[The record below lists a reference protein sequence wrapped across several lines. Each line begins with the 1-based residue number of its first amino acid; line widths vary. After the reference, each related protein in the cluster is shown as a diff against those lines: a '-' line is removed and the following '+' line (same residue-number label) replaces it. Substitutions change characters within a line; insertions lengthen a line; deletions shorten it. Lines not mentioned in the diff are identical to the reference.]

1 VRSVRR
7 ALSEV
12 RLKMKLRRGPTE
24 VAPDLD
30 STHGGSHAPS
40 RVAPTGTTTAAGPR
54 LGDLLLER
62 NLLSEGQLAQGL
74 LEQAASG
81 GRLGTVLV
89 KLGLLDE
96 RGLARV
102 LAEQQGLPLVDL
114 RNDVPDPQALGA
126 LSESVARSLHAVPI
140 RMTAEGLLIAVA
152 DSEEGDARHVLQ
164 QAVEGPVVLVIAPRS
179 DIERTINNSYRAL
192 AGVDD
197 QIRHFQAGV
206 SALPVVDAQLTDQL
220 DDGAPVVKV
229 FDLLLLQGVR
239 DRASDIHIEPL
250 GDAIRIRYRIDGAL
264 HEVSRLPASMG
275 PALVSR
281 IKIMAGMNIVER
293 RRSQDGQIEATAD
306 GRSLDVRVSTTLTVF
321 GEKCVLRLL
330 DKSRSLKRMSDLGMP
345 ADSYATFRELARHP
359 YGMVVVA
366 GPTGSGKTTTLYATL
381 NEMNSSE
388 RNLMTIE
395 DPVEYVF
402 PTINQIQIHEQAGV
416 TFANGLRSILRQDPD
431 VILVGEMRDV
441 ETSHIAVQAA
451 LTGHFV
457 LSSLHATDAASAL
470 HRFLDMGIEPFLIA
484 PAVLAV
490 VGQRLVRRI
499 CNHCRAEYVPTADE
513 LSFYRSIGGAEKDQ
527 FVQGEG
533 CNFCS
538 GTGYQE
544 RVGVYEVL
552 RMTERM
558 RELMVQDPVHS
569 QMRELAIEEGMSPL
583 DAQALRLVEHDIT
596 TIPEILR
603 SVYPL

>member
-1 VRSVRR
+1 V
-7 ALSEV
+7 
-12 RLKMKLRRGPTE
+12 G
-24 VAPDLD
+24 
-30 STHGGSHAPS
+30 
-40 RVAPTGTTTAAGPR
+40 GPR
-54 LGDLLLER
+54 LGELLLER
-62 NLLSEGQLAQGL
+62 SLVNDGQLAQGL

-81 GRLGTVLV
+81 GRLGTALV

-96 RGLARV
+96 RDLARV

-114 RNDVPDPQALGA
+114 RNDVPDPEALSA

-140 RMTAEGLLIAVA
+140 RKTSEGLLIAVA
-152 DSEEGDARHVLQ
+152 DSEEHDARHVLQ
-164 QAVEGPVVLVIAPRS
+164 QAVEGPIVLVIAPRS
-179 DIERTINNSYRAL
+179 DIERTVNNSYRAL
-192 AGVDD
+192 SAVEGH
-197 QIRHFQAGV
+197 IRHFQAGV
-206 SALPVVDAQLTDQL
+206 SALRAADAQLTDEL
-220 DDGAPVVKV
+220 NEGAPVVKV
-229 FDLLLLQGVR
+229 FDLLLLQAVR

-250 GDAIRIRYRIDGAL
+250 GDEIRVRYRIDGAL

-275 PALVSR
+275 PAMISR

-293 RRSQDGQIEATAD
+293 RRAQDGQIETTAD
-306 GRSLDVRVSTTLTVF
+306 GHPLDVRVSTTATVH

-330 DKSRSLKRMSDLGMP
+330 DKKQSLKGMSDLGMP
-345 ADSYATFRELARHP
+345 ADSYEQFRELARHP

-402 PTINQIQIHEQAGV
+402 PTINQIQIHELAGV

-457 LSSLHATDAASAL
+457 LSSLHSTDASSAV
-470 HRFLDMGIEPFLIA
+470 HRFLDMGIEGFLIA
-484 PAVLAV
+484 SSLLGV
-490 VGQRLVRRI
+490 VAQRLVRRI
-499 CNHCRAEYVPTADE
+499 CRHCTVPYEPSVDE
-513 LSFYRSIGGAEKDQ
+513 LAFFERATGRVKDTFVHGA
-527 FVQGEG
+527 G

-538 GTGYQE
+538 HTGFE
-544 RVGVYEVL
+544 KRIGVFELLTV
-552 RMTERM
+552 TE
-558 RELMVQDPVHS
+558 
-569 QMRELAIEEGMSPL
+569 QMRELIVSNATHQTVREQAIRDGMRPMREE
-583 DAQALRLVEHDIT
+583 ALRLVEEDVT
-596 TIPEILR
+596 TIAEILR
-603 SVYPL
+603 GVYLV

>member
-1 VRSVRR
+1 
-7 ALSEV
+7 
-12 RLKMKLRRGPTE
+12 MKLRRGPTE
-24 VAPDLD
+24 VAPDLEPRQ
-30 STHGGSHAPS
+30 GAARAPATA
-40 RVAPTGTTTAAGPR
+40 APTGTTTAAGPR

-114 RNDVPDPQALGA
+114 RNDVPDAQALGA

-206 SALPVVDAQLTDQL
+206 SALPVADAQLTEQL

-239 DRASDIHIEPL
+239 DRASDIHI
-250 GDAIRIRYRIDGAL
+250 RYRSDGAL

-457 LSSLHATDAASAL
+457 LSSLHATDAASAVY
-470 HRFLDMGIEPFLIA
+470 RFLDMGIEGFLVA
-484 PAVLAV
+484 SSLLGV
-490 VGQRLVRRI
+490 VAQRLVRRT
-499 CNHCRAEYVPTADE
+499 CRHCKVPYQPTGDE
-513 LSFYRSIGGAEKDQ
+513 LAFFERATGRIKHSYFPGS
-527 FVQGEG
+527 G
-533 CNFCS
+533 CNFCAHARC
-538 GTGYQE
+538 E
-544 RVGVYEVL
+544 DRVGSCELL
-552 RMTERM
+552 RVSGEM
-558 RELMVQDPVHS
+558 RELMVPNAPHQTLREQS
-569 QMRELAIEEGMSPL
+569 IRGGMRPMRQE
-583 DAQALRLVEHDIT
+583 ALRLVDEDVT
-596 TIPEILR
+596 TIAEILR
-603 SVYPL
+603 GVYLV